1 MLNNADHVAADF
13 APSPNPEASHTAIN
27 DHNESPP
34 RAQSSRARSAVLTHD
49 QVDAAASAL
58 RALRMVRP
66 LTPRDALAKLAPQI
80 KAAQQRGCKID
91 QIVEQLRASGIA
103 ASASSVRRALRETGA
118 SNGASGKAGAKVT
131 P

>member
-1 MLNNADHVAADF
+1 
-13 APSPNPEASHTAIN
+13 
-27 DHNESPP
+27 
-34 RAQSSRARSAVLTHD
+34 
-49 QVDAAASAL
+49 
-58 RALRMVRP
+58 MVRP